1 MAAPPSKHRPKTA
14 AKHAARADQSNWRTK
29 LQAARLKFDDEAKER
44 YIAVLATTGFK
55 TRAAMAAGI
64 SCQTANNHIE
74 NDPDFAEAVDD
85 ALSRYHARFMEHWE
99 TLVYEGT
106 EEPII
111 GGPDRDEVVATK
123 RIYPINLIAMEARRV
138 EPGFKER
145 SEIDLKGGGGVLVV
159 PANASP
165 DEWQKIVEGQNA
177 ETVQPDP
184 PEAQG

>member
-1 MAAPPSKHRPKTA
+1 MAAEQTKKRPNKA
-14 AKHAARADQSNWRTK
+14 ARDAARADQSTWRHK
-29 LQAARLKFDDEAKER
+29 MQAARLKFDDKAKDR
-44 YIAVLATTGFK
+44 YLTVLAATGFK
-55 TRAAMAAGI
+55 SRAAMAAGV
-64 SCQTANNHIE
+64 SRATVDNHLE
-74 NDPDFAEAVDD
+74 ADPDFAEAVQE
-85 ALSRYHARFMEHWE
+85 ALDNYHARFMEHWE

-177 ETVQPDP
+177 TTVQPDP